1 MKRKNILIK
10 STKLAKVKSD
20 FVKLKNDSI
29 SLTASPFNWDTDQ
42 INYFLSFLAVLTICF
57 FVDEFVRDYIKTI
70 HNNIFDRIFSFAHWY
85 GKPPLTIYSFIIF
98 YFGGL
103 FLVKDNLR
111 AVGVKIFEAFI
122 LSGIIVTII
131 KSILGRWRPYTE
143 HGSWSFVSFTLGPN
157 DHLSFPSGD
166 VAVAFAF
173 SVIIAGIFD
182 NHRKAGCRLRHKLWK
197 IFWYLLA
204 VLTAIGR
211 IYHDQHWLSDVI
223 LASAISI
230 WVGNYINNISKQ
242 KPVLS

>member
-1 MKRKNILIK
+1 MI
-10 STKLAKVKSD
+10 STKKTKMVKSD
-20 FVKLKNDSI
+20 LVKLKNDFVSLI
-29 SLTASPFNWDTDQ
+29 SSPFNWNIDQ
-42 INYFLSFLAVLTICF
+42 INYFLSLLAVLTVCF
-57 FVDEFVRDYIKTI
+57 FLDEYVREYIKTI
-70 HNNIFDRIFSFAHWY
+70 HNNLFDQIFSFAHWY
-85 GKPPLTIYSFIIF
+85 GKPSLTIYSFLIF

-103 FLVKDNLR
+103 FLVKNNYR
-111 AVGVKIFEAFI
+111 VIGWKIFEAFI

-131 KSILGRWRPYTE
+131 KSIFGRWRPYTE
-143 HGSWSFVSFTLGPN
+143 HGSSSFVFFTLGPN

-173 SVIIAGIFD
+173 SVIIAGLFD
-182 NHRKAGCRLRHKLWK
+182 NHRKTRYRLRHKIWK

-242 KPVLS
+242 KSVLS

>member
-1 MKRKNILIK
+1 MTNTRKLLN
-10 STKLAKVKSD
+10 VKSD
-20 FVKLKNDSI
+20 LVKLKNDFV
-29 SLTASPFNWDTDQ
+29 SLILSPFNWDIDQ
-42 INYFLSFLAVLTICF
+42 INYFLSLLAVLTVCF

-70 HNNIFDRIFSFAHWY
+70 HNSFYDKIFAFAHWY

-103 FLVKDNLR
+103 FLVKDKFR
-111 AVGVKIFEAFI
+111 AIGVKILESFI
-122 LSGIIVTII
+122 FSGIIVTII
-131 KSILGRWRPYTE
+131 KSIIGRWRPYTE

-173 SVIIAGIFD
+173 SVIIAGIFK
-182 NHRKAGCRLRHKLWK
+182 NKLWK

-204 VLTAIGR
+204 VITSIGR

-223 LASAISI
+223 AAAAISI
-230 WVGNYINNISKQ
+230 FVGSYVNYRSRANPALRSDGR
-242 KPVLS
+242 LE